1 MTSYTRLISD
11 LRAQADGGFCGSIPE
26 SWMQGRTTYGGLTA
40 ALCLEAARRIVADI
54 PLRSAQIAFV
64 GPVGGDVELHP
75 VLLRRGKNAA
85 FVRVDLSHDDQ
96 VLAQCIFTFGLSRPS
111 SLNVQRIKRPDV
123 TELAQA
129 EPFFK
134 GPRRPNFTHNFN
146 VRLAAGEPPI
156 SGSTNNQLG
165 LWLRHKDENAG
176 NDAASILALA
186 DCAPP
191 AALPMLTGD
200 ARASSMTWMAEF
212 LTDQPST
219 DEGWWLSLS
228 TAETAVDGYSSQ
240 SMCMWSKA
248 GEPTL
253 IGRQTVAIFG

>member
-11 LRAQADGGFCGSIPE
+11 LRPREDGSYCASIPE
-26 SWMQGRTTYGGLTA
+26 NWMQGRTTYGGLTA
-40 ALCLEAARRIVADI
+40 ALCLEAAQRCVTDI

-64 GPVGGDVELHP
+64 GPVGGDVDINP

-85 FVRVDLSHDDQ
+85 FVRVDLSHGDQ
-96 VLAQCIFTFGLSRPS
+96 VLAQCIFTFGQARPS
-111 SLNVQRIKRPDV
+111 SLNVQRITMPDMMGV
-123 TELAQA
+123 TEA

-134 GPRRPNFTHNFN
+134 GPRRPNFTNNFN
-146 VRLAAGEPPI
+146 VRLASGAPPI
-156 SGSTNNQLG
+156 SGSTGNQLG
-165 LWLRHKDENAG
+165 LWIRHKDEGAG

-191 AALPMLTGD
+191 AALSMLTGD

-228 TAETAVDGYSSQ
+228 TAETAMDGYSSQ
-240 SMCMWSKA
+240 SMCLWNKA